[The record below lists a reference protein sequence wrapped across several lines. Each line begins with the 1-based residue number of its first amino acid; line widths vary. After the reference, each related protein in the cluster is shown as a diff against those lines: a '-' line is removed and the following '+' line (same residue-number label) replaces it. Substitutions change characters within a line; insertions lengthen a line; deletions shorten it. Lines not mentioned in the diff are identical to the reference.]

1 MMIMTNPFKND
12 EKFKSFISH
21 NNCKYIVVHYNW
33 NYDKNE
39 DSFTV
44 VGFDDYKEALSTAR
58 QISDGGLWAYVIN
71 AKNDDVLMY
80 LTGWCLKS
88 I

>member
-12 EKFKSFISH
+12 EKFKDFISH

-39 DSFTV
+39 DSFT
-44 VGFDDYKEALSTAR
+44 R
-58 QISDGGLWAYVIN
+58 
-71 AKNDDVLMY
+71 
-80 LTGWCLKS
+80 GWF
-88 I
+88 